1 MQQQWPQLTTDI
13 ADMKRQQVAASATG
27 SAAEETTDS
36 TTATTTT
43 STTAT
48 TIGSAAEEGSLLD
61 GLRTWVTRWLTN
73 YPIPF
78 L

>member
-13 ADMKRQQVAASATG
+13 TDMKRQQVAATTTASAAATTTG
-27 SAAEETTDS
+27 SAE
-36 TTATTTT
+36 
-43 STTAT
+43 
-48 TIGSAAEEGSLLD
+48 EEGTLMDRIRS
-61 GLRTWVTRWLTN
+61 WVTRWLTN